1 MRLKLAPLTCLLAA
15 ACTFPIKNDRIDTA
29 AQDEFS
35 NYGQIPVVDIDTC
48 DEDQLVTEIEFRM
61 GGIVVDS
68 LDSGETAQVWA
79 IVGNQCKN
87 TFAFTTNTTC
97 LVEGWAIENVGVGS
111 ASGSFICEPEP
122 VTRELSSGQ
131 ALQRMLF
138 PLNDLP
144 NAVYTVDV
152 VFSITDDDGVLKTKR
167 ETISID

>member
-61 GGIVVDS
+61 GGTIVNA
-68 LDSGETAQVWA
+68 LDAGENAQVWA

-87 TFAFTTNTTC
+87 TFTFTTNTTC
-97 LVEGWAIENVGVGS
+97 LVEGWSIENPSVGS
-111 ASGSFICEPEP
+111 ASGSFVCESEP
-122 VTRELSSGQ
+122 VTRELNSGQ

-144 NAVYTVDV
+144 VGVYSGQVI
-152 VFSITDDDGVLKTKR
+152 FSVTGDDGVLKSR
-167 ETISID
+167 PYSISVD